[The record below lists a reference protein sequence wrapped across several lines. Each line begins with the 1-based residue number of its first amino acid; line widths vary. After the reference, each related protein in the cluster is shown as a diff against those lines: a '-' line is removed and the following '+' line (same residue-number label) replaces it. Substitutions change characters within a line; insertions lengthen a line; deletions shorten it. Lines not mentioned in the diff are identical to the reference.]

1 MPQRPGDARGKKT
14 TLFCTIVMRNIT
26 IAHFTLHVHHT

>member
-1 MPQRPGDARGKKT
+1 MPQRPGDAREKKKNP
-14 TLFCTIVMRNIT
+14 FCTIVMRNIT

>member
-1 MPQRPGDARGKKT
+1 MPQRPGDAREKKNP
-14 TLFCTIVMRNIT
+14 FCTIVMRNIT